1 MNLCALFGAS
11 LPSLCARLVRLC
23 YNKIAMEQTSETQ
36 SKLTA
41 TVKNLPR
48 KPGVYIMKD
57 EAGRVIYVGK
67 AINLRNRVRSYFQ
80 SPGGLQMKTRR
91 LVSTIE
97 DLEYIVTASELEAL
111 ILECTL
117 IKKHRPFFNV
127 RLRDDKNYLYIKI
140 TLNEEWP
147 RVFTTRRVEKDGAKY
162 FGPYASAKSVRATL
176 ELLNRLFPYR
186 TCDRTITGKDR
197 RACLYL
203 YMHRCLGPCI
213 GVTTKAEYDQAVR
226 QAIQFLEGKHE
237 GVVNDLTNDMNAAA
251 DGLNFE
257 RAAALRDKLQAI
269 SRVAETQRVVSATYA
284 DQDVIAFARS
294 DGEACVQLFF
304 IRGGRLIGRE
314 NYVLEGTNESE
325 DREVLGSFLEQFYES
340 AQDIPP
346 KILLP
351 NEVDEMRIIESWL
364 RSKRGTKVSLTVP
377 RQGEGKQLVEMAAE
391 NASETLAQLRALWLA
406 DSQKTMG
413 AVLELQEYL
422 DLTTAPLRIECYDI
436 SNIQGTSPVGSMV
449 VFENGAPKNAHYRRF
464 KIKTVQGANDYA
476 MMQEV
481 LRRRFKRASLTG
493 AEKPPADERTA
504 DEQQAESAAETAASN
519 EVDPWTIMP
528 NLVIID
534 GGKGQLNAAL
544 EVLDDLGV
552 TEVPTVGL
560 AKEHE
565 EIFTRGCPDPII
577 LPRTSQALYLVQRI
591 RDEAHRFAI
600 TYHKKIRQKKGMR
613 SLLDEVRGIGPRRK
627 AALLKRFGNVQAIRD
642 ASIDDV
648 AAVPGMTRAA
658 AQRLKEML

>member
-1 MNLCALFGAS
+1 MTA
-11 LPSLCARLVRLC
+11 
-23 YNKIAMEQTSETQ
+23 EQVPETQ
-36 SKLTA
+36 TKLQT
-41 TVKNLPR
+41 TLKNLPT

-57 EAGRVIYVGK
+57 TTGKVIYVGK

-80 SPGGLQMKTRR
+80 SPDGQQIKTRR
-91 LVSTIE
+91 LVAAIE

-117 IKKHRPFFNV
+117 IKKHRPFYNI

-140 TLNEEWP
+140 TITEAWP
-147 RVFTTRRVEKDGAKY
+147 RVFTTRRVENDGARY
-162 FGPYASAKSVRATL
+162 FGPYGNARSVRSTL

-186 TCDRTITGKDR
+186 TCDRTITGKDK

-213 GVTTKAEYDQAVR
+213 GVTTKEEYDQAIK
-226 QAIQFLEGKHE
+226 QAILFLEGKQD
-237 GVVNDLTNDMNAAA
+237 GVAKDLSKAMASAAET
-251 DGLNFE
+251 LHFE

-269 SRVAETQRVVSATYA
+269 RRVAETQRVVSTSYA
-284 DQDVIAFARS
+284 DQDVIAFARAN
-294 DGEACVQLFF
+294 GEACVQLFF

-314 NYVLEGTNESE
+314 NYVLEGTKESE
-325 DREVLGSFLEQFYES
+325 DPEVLASFLQQFYDS
-340 AQDIPP
+340 ATDIPS

-351 NEVDEMRIIESWL
+351 NEIEEMRIIESWL
-364 RSKRGTKVSLTVP
+364 KGKRGTKVTLTVP
-377 RQGEGKQLVEMAAE
+377 RRGEGKQLVSMAAE
-391 NASETLAQLRALWLA
+391 NAKETLAQLRAQWLA

-422 DLTTAPLRIECYDI
+422 NLTTAPLRIECYDI

-464 KIKTVQGANDYA
+464 KIKTVQGANDFA
-476 MMQEV
+476 MLQEV
-481 LRRRFKRASLTG
+481 LRRRFKRMSS
-493 AEKPPADERTA
+493 ADKQEEHDGTEA
-504 DEQQAESAAETAASN
+504 TSATTN
-519 EVDPWTIMP
+519 EVDPWTMIP

-534 GGKGQLNAAL
+534 GGKGQLSAAL
-544 EVLDDLGV
+544 EVLQELGV

-560 AKEHE
+560 AKERE
-565 EIFTRGCPDPII
+565 EIFRPGDSEPLL

-591 RDEAHRFAI
+591 RDEAHRFAL
-600 TYHKKIRQKKGMR
+600 TYHQKLRKQKGMR
-613 SLLDEVRGIGPRRK
+613 SMLDEVPGIGPRRK
-627 AALLKRFGNVQAIRD
+627 AALLKRFGNVQSIRD
-642 ASIDDV
+642 ATIDDM

-658 AQRLKEML
+658 AQRLKELL

>member
-1 MNLCALFGAS
+1 ML
-11 LPSLCARLVRLC
+11 
-23 YNKIAMEQTSETQ
+23 
-36 SKLTA
+36 
-41 TVKNLPR
+41 KNLPT

-57 EAGRVIYVGK
+57 QTGKVIYVGK

-80 SPGGLQMKTRR
+80 SPDGQQMKTRR
-91 LVSTIE
+91 LVAAIA

-117 IKKHRPFFNV
+117 IKRHRPFFNI

-140 TLNEEWP
+140 TTNEEWP
-147 RVFTTRRVEKDGAKY
+147 RVFTTRRVENDGARY

-186 TCDRTITGKDR
+186 TCDRVITGKDK

-213 GVTTKAEYDQAVR
+213 GATTKEAYDQAVN
-226 QAIQFLEGKHE
+226 QAILFLEGKHD
-237 GVVNDLTNDMNAAA
+237 GVVKDLTKEMNNAAES
-251 DGLNFE
+251 LHFE

-269 SRVAETQRVVSATYA
+269 KRVAETQRVVSTTYA
-284 DQDVIAFARS
+284 DQDVVAFARAN
-294 DGEACVQLFF
+294 GEACVQLFF

-314 NYVLEGTNESE
+314 NYVLEGTKDSD
-325 DREVLGSFLEQFYES
+325 DREVLGSFLQQFYDS
-340 AQDIPP
+340 ATDIPP

-351 NEVDEMRIIESWL
+351 TEIEESQIIESWL
-364 RSKRGTKVSLTVP
+364 KSKRGTRVSLTVP
-377 RQGEGKQLVEMAAE
+377 RKGEGKQLVSMAAE
-391 NASETLAQLRALWLA
+391 NASEALAQLRAQWLA

-422 DLTTAPLRIECYDI
+422 GLTMTPLRIECYDI

-449 VFENGAPKNAHYRRF
+449 VFENGAPKSAHYRRF
-464 KIKTVQGANDYA
+464 KIKTVHGANDYA
-476 MMQEV
+476 MLQEV
-481 LRRRFKRASLTG
+481 LRRRFKRASG
-493 AEKPPADERTA
+493 VREEKNDENGNGDHQEQAAADATPDATSEA
-504 DEQQAESAAETAASN
+504 DS
-519 EVDPWTIMP
+519 WTIMP
-528 NLVIID
+528 NLIIID

-544 EVLDDLGV
+544 EVLNELGV

-565 EIFTRGCPDPII
+565 EIFMPGNPDPLI

-600 TYHKKIRQKKGMR
+600 TYHKKLRQKKGMR
-613 SLLDEVRGIGPRRK
+613 SLLDEVPGVGPRRK

-642 ASIDDV
+642 ASIDDI
-648 AAVPGMTRAA
+648 AAVPGMTRATA
-658 AQRLKEML
+658 ERLKELL

>member
-1 MNLCALFGAS
+1 
-11 LPSLCARLVRLC
+11 
-23 YNKIAMEQTSETQ
+23 MEQTSETQ
-36 SKLTA
+36 SKLT
-41 TVKNLPR
+41 TTLKNLPT

-57 EAGRVIYVGK
+57 QTGKVIYVGK
-67 AINLRNRVRSYFQ
+67 AINLRSRVRSYFQ
-80 SPGGLQMKTRR
+80 SPDGQQMKTRR
-91 LVSTIE
+91 LVAMID

-117 IKKHRPFFNV
+117 IKKHRPFFNI

-147 RVFTTRRVEKDGAKY
+147 RVFTTRRVEQDGAKY
-162 FGPYASAKSVRATL
+162 FGPYASAKSVRSTL

-203 YMHRCLGPCI
+203 YIHRCLGPCI

-226 QAIQFLEGKHE
+226 QAILFLEGRHE
-237 GVVNDLTNDMNAAA
+237 GVVKDLSKEMNGAAET
-251 DGLNFE
+251 LHFE

-269 SRVAETQRVVSATYA
+269 KRVAETQRVVSTTFA

-294 DGEACVQLFF
+294 NGEACVQLFF

-314 NYVLEGTNESE
+314 NYVLEGASESE
-325 DREVLGSFLEQFYES
+325 DREVLASFLEQFYQS

-351 NEVDEMRIIESWL
+351 KILLPNEVEEIHIIESWL
-364 RSKRGTKVSLTVP
+364 KSKRGTKVSLTVP
-377 RQGEGKQLVEMAAE
+377 RKGEGKKLVEMAAE
-391 NASETLAQLRALWLA
+391 NAGETLAQLRAQWLA

-504 DEQQAESAAETAASN
+504 EEQEAATAGGAAAETATSI

-544 EVLDDLGV
+544 EVLDDMGV

-565 EIFTRGCPDPII
+565 EIFMRGCSDPLI

-600 TYHKKIRQKKGMR
+600 TYHRKIRQKKGMR
-613 SLLDEVRGIGPRRK
+613 SLLDEVPGIGPRRK

-658 AQRLKEML
+658 AQRLKELL

>member
-1 MNLCALFGAS
+1 MAQSA
-11 LPSLCARLVRLC
+11 
-23 YNKIAMEQTSETQ
+23 ETQ
-36 SKLTA
+36 ARIVA
-41 TVKNLPR
+41 TLKNLPT
-48 KPGVYIMKD
+48 KPGVYVMKD
-57 EAGRVIYVGK
+57 NTGKAIYVGK
-67 AINLRNRVRSYFQ
+67 AVNLRSRVRSYFQ
-80 SPGGLQMKTRR
+80 KPDGQQIKTRR
-91 LVSTIE
+91 LVALID

-140 TLNEEWP
+140 TVNEAWP
-147 RVFTTRRVEKDGAKY
+147 RVFTTRRVEQDGARY

-186 TCDRTITGKDR
+186 TCDRTITGKDK

-203 YMHRCLGPCI
+203 YIHRCLGPCI
-213 GVTTKAEYDQAVR
+213 GVTTKEEYDQAVR
-226 QAIQFLEGKHE
+226 QAILFLEGRHE
-237 GVVNDLTNDMNAAA
+237 GVINEIGRNMSAAA
-251 DGLNFE
+251 ESLHFE

-269 SRVAETQRVVSATYA
+269 SRVTETQRVVSTSFA
-284 DQDVIAFARS
+284 DQDVVAFARA

-304 IRGGRLIGRE
+304 VRGGRLIGRE
-314 NYVLEGTNESE
+314 NYVLEGTKET
-325 DREVLGSFLEQFYES
+325 DDPEVLASFLQQFYNS
-340 AQDIPP
+340 AIDIPP

-351 NEVDEMRIIESWL
+351 NEIEEMQIIQSWL
-364 RSKRGTKVSLTVP
+364 KSKRGNRVSLTVP
-377 RQGEGKQLVEMAAE
+377 RKGEGKQLVAMAAE
-391 NASETLAQLRALWLA
+391 NAAETLAQLRARWLA

-449 VFENGAPKNAHYRRF
+449 VFENGAPQSAHYRRF

-481 LRRRFKRASLTG
+481 LRRRFKRASG
-493 AEKPPADERTA
+493 GRDSHSADDDRASAGPPPAEP
-504 DEQQAESAAETAASN
+504 TAAPPAERA
-519 EVDPWTIMP
+519 EVNPWTIMP
-528 NLVIID
+528 DLVIID

-544 EVLDDLGV
+544 EVLNELGV

-565 EIFTRGCPDPII
+565 EIYTASDPDPLI
-577 LPRTSQALYLVQRI
+577 LPRTSQALYLMQRI
-591 RDEAHRFAI
+591 RDEAHRFALM
-600 TYHKKIRQKKGMR
+600 YHQKLRKQKGMR
-613 SLLDEVRGIGPRRK
+613 SWLDEAPGIGPRRK
-627 AALLKRFGNVQAIRD
+627 AALLKRFGTVPAIRE
-642 ASIDDV
+642 ASIEDL

-658 AQRLKEML
+658 AERLKELL

>member
-1 MNLCALFGAS
+1 MTT
-11 LPSLCARLVRLC
+11 
-23 YNKIAMEQTSETQ
+23 EQAPDAQT
-36 SKLTA
+36 KLQTIL
-41 TVKNLPR
+41 KNLPT

-57 EAGRVIYVGK
+57 QTGRVIYVGK
-67 AINLRNRVRSYFQ
+67 AISLRNRVRSYFQ
-80 SPGGLQMKTRR
+80 SPDGQQMKTRR
-91 LVSTIE
+91 LVAAID

-117 IKKHRPFFNV
+117 IKRHRPFFNI

-140 TLNEEWP
+140 TINEEWP
-147 RVFTTRRVEKDGAKY
+147 RVFTTRRVENDGARY
-162 FGPYASAKSVRATL
+162 FGPFASAKSVRATL

-186 TCDRTITGKDR
+186 TCDRIITGKDK

-213 GVTTKAEYDQAVR
+213 GVTTKQEYDQAIS
-226 QAIQFLEGKHE
+226 QAILFLEGRHE
-237 GVVNDLTNDMNAAA
+237 GVVKVLAGDMGQAA
-251 DGLNFE
+251 DTLHFE
-257 RAAALRDKLQAI
+257 RAAALRDKLEAI
-269 SRVAETQRVVSATYA
+269 KRVAETQRVVSTAYA
-284 DQDVIAFARS
+284 DQDVVAFARAN
-294 DGEACVQLFF
+294 GEACVQLFF

-314 NYVLEGTNESE
+314 NYVLEGTKES
-325 DREVLGSFLEQFYES
+325 DDPEVLASFLQQFYDS
-340 AQDIPP
+340 ATDIPP

-351 NEVDEMRIIESWL
+351 NEIEEMHIIQSWL
-364 RSKRGTKVSLTVP
+364 KGKRGMKVSLTVP
-377 RQGEGKQLVEMAAE
+377 RKGEGKQLIAMATE
-391 NASETLAQLRALWLA
+391 NAKETLAQLRAQWLA
-406 DSQKTMG
+406 DNQKTMG

-449 VFENGAPKNAHYRRF
+449 VFENGSPRNAHYRRF
-464 KIKTVQGANDYA
+464 KIKTVQGANDFA
-476 MMQEV
+476 MLQEV
-481 LRRRFKRASLTG
+481 LRRRFKRMSTMDKQEEANGNEAT
-493 AEKPPADERTA
+493 
-504 DEQQAESAAETAASN
+504 SATTN
-519 EVDPWTIMP
+519 EVDPWTMIP

-534 GGKGQLNAAL
+534 GGKGQLSAAV
-544 EVLDDLGV
+544 EVMRDLGV

-565 EIFTRGCPDPII
+565 EIFKPGESEPIM

-600 TYHKKIRQKKGMR
+600 TYHKKVREKKGMR
-613 SLLDEVRGIGPRRK
+613 SLLDEVPGIGPRRK

-642 ASIDDV
+642 ASIDDM

-658 AQRLKEML
+658 AQRLKELL